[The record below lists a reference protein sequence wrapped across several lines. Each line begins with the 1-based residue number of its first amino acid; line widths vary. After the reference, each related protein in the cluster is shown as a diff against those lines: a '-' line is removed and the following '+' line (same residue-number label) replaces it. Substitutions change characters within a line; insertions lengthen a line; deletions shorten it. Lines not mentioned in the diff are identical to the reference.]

1 MSLVSPV
8 GMLDE
13 GASSSS
19 LNEQRPRGALRNLP
33 RLSVGGGVAVPRNSM
48 KRMSQ
53 HYWALLRRG
62 ILAVAFWKKEAR
74 RQSLTKG
81 SQSPAGGMPATASD
95 QKSSGRPSILASE
108 QAPGEGGYE
117 LGSLGDFLDVDLPIV
132 QDQGIRA
139 TSDVCESQLAERPQM
154 LHPGARRRVIR
165 RGDMA
170 SKRRINGARH
180 LQIRSLISEGE
191 DDPLAGSLSSPTSSP
206 RGMASG
212 PVGDRGY
219 ATGGKNVGGGA
230 TNFTLGMAAG
240 LVVKPIHERHPL
252 LASIEGML
260 QDDGSRSDKEMA
272 SMSIARRL
280 DELRNREARKGPW
293 TLPPERVKKQ
303 EERGFKRAAQ
313 LLVGPARPKPP
324 AVGAGRHSAEDFER
338 LFHLM
343 DHLQAGS
350 VPPDALVPT
359 MLWLGSARRRVAA
372 LSVIEFA
379 FGHGDRVDKED
390 IAKLA
395 NHSEAQLRLHD
406 GLRRMARRESLEQ
419 TCEFI
424 TDKNRLREW
433 FTSMD
438 RDRYG
443 RVGVEAVQN
452 LFVRM
457 EITTDRKALFRLLH
471 ALFGQ
476 KDASSPTGPASP
488 QVGTSA
494 DGPPGITQELMLG
507 FRDFCALLGRC
518 VVTWCLDR
526 VLTMIEQKSED
537 ESGTGRELT
546 APGKAAYSDRHAR
559 DMWTTLQR
567 KIVMSLL
574 VNHRFW
580 GRESRQVLAA
590 LNQPALCTFGQN
602 LSPEQW
608 LSLFQRVRAQNM
620 ASTFPEGD
628 EVDDPDFLL
637 KRAEME
643 AKSKEKVSNTQAP
656 PSQAKGRRN
665 SRSGSTGLPPPIST

>member
-1 MSLVSPV
+1 M
-8 GMLDE
+8 GDKAYATQ
-13 GASSSS
+13 GK
-19 LNEQRPRGALRNLP
+19 
-33 RLSVGGGVAVPRNSM
+33 SM
-48 KRMSQ
+48 
-53 HYWALLRRG
+53 
-62 ILAVAFWKKEAR
+62 
-74 RQSLTKG
+74 
-81 SQSPAGGMPATASD
+81 
-95 QKSSGRPSILASE
+95 SSG
-108 QAPGEGGYE
+108 
-117 LGSLGDFLDVDLPIV
+117 
-132 QDQGIRA
+132 
-139 TSDVCESQLAERPQM
+139 
-154 LHPGARRRVIR
+154 
-165 RGDMA
+165 
-170 SKRRINGARH
+170 
-180 LQIRSLISEGE
+180 
-191 DDPLAGSLSSPTSSP
+191 
-206 RGMASG
+206 
-212 PVGDRGY
+212 
-219 ATGGKNVGGGA
+219 

-240 LVVKPIHERHPL
+240 LVVKPVHERHPL

-260 QDDGSRSDKEMA
+260 QDDGNRRDPEMA

-303 EERGFKRAAQ
+303 EERGFKRSAQ
-313 LLVGPARPKPP
+313 LLLAPTRPKPP

-338 LFHLM
+338 LFNLM
-343 DHLQAGS
+343 DHLQAGT

-379 FGHGDRVDKED
+379 FGKKDRVDKED
-390 IAKLA
+390 VSKLA
-395 NHSEAQLRLHD
+395 QHAEAQLRLHD

-433 FTSMD
+433 FSSMD

-443 RVGVEAVQN
+443 RVGVEEVQN

-471 ALFGQ
+471 ASFGQ
-476 KDASSPTGPASP
+476 NNASSPTGQPSP
-488 QVGTSA
+488 QGGTMGA
-494 DGPPGITQELMLG
+494 AAPGTVTQELMLG
-507 FRDFCALLGRC
+507 FRDFCALLGRA

-526 VLTMIEQKSED
+526 VLTMMEQKNED
-537 ESGTGRELT
+537 ESGSGRELT
-546 APGKAAYSDRHAR
+546 APGKAASSDRHAAL
-559 DMWTTLQR
+559 MWTTLQR

-637 KRAEME
+637 KRAELE
-643 AKSKEKVSNTQAP
+643 GKSKAANTAPAPASRATTKQPEPTGPPPP
-656 PSQAKGRRN
+656 PS
-665 SRSGSTGLPPPIST
+665 T